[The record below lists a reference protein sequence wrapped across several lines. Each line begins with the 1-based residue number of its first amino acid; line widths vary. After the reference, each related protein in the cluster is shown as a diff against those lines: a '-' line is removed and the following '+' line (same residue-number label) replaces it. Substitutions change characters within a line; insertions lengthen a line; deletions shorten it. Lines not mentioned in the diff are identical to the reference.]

1 MEKPA
6 PYRQPFEKD
15 GTLHIVIGVMIGIVG
30 LAMLVTGTFVLGLLL
45 AAVGVW
51 MVVYGVNRRAAHLR
65 RDAPAKPNPHAEP
78 SATE

>member
-6 PYRQPFEKD
+6 PYRQPFEQD
-15 GTLHIVIGVMIGIVG
+15 GTLHIVIGVMVGIVG
-30 LAMLVTGTFVLGLLL
+30 LAMLATGTFVLGLLL

-51 MVVYGVNRRAAHLR
+51 MVVYGVNRRAANLR
-65 RDAPAKPNPHAEP
+65 QGAPATPNPHAKP